1 MQLNKLSVNYF
12 KNYEEEEIEFS
23 ERVNVFTGSNGV
35 GKTNLLDA
43 VYYLSF
49 TKSYFNSIDS
59 QNINHNS
66 DYFMIK
72 GVYKNSF
79 DGTDTVSCAVKRNER
94 KHFKLNGKEYGR
106 MADHIGVFP
115 LVIISPHDSNMIY
128 GGSEE
133 RRKYIDGVISQF
145 DKAYLDILLD
155 YNKVLNQRNAFL
167 KYLAENRSADSSQLD
182 IWDEKMAFLGEEI
195 HRKRKEFLD
204 EFIPVV
210 REFYSFIS
218 QDKEITGIDYRSHLN
233 DGDFRE
239 LLKESRGRDMMLR
252 HSSTGVHRDDTV
264 FTINGYPLRKFG
276 SQGQQKS
283 FLVALK
289 LAQFDYTKNKKG
301 FKPLLLLDDVFDKL
315 DIYRVEQMMKLVSRN
330 EFGQIFIT
338 DTNRSRIERV
348 FEGIE
353 VKPRIFEIESGKVVR
368 DE

>member
-1 MQLNKLSVNYF
+1 
-12 KNYEEEEIEFS
+12 
-23 ERVNVFTGSNGV
+23 
-35 GKTNLLDA
+35 
-43 VYYLSF
+43 
-49 TKSYFNSIDS
+49 
-59 QNINHNS
+59 
-66 DYFMIK
+66 
-72 GVYKNSF
+72 
-79 DGTDTVSCAVKRNER
+79 
-94 KHFKLNGKEYGR
+94 
-106 MADHIGVFP
+106 
-115 LVIISPHDSNMIY
+115 
-128 GGSEE
+128 
-133 RRKYIDGVISQF
+133 
-145 DKAYLDILLD
+145 
-155 YNKVLNQRNAFL
+155 L
-167 KYLAENRSADSSQLD
+167 KYLDENRSAVSSQLD
-182 IWDEKMAFLGEEI
+182 IWDEKLAFLGEEI
-195 HRKRKEFLD
+195 PRKRKEFLD